1 MNKRI
6 ILSVLITLL
15 VILSTVISKWI
26 FQIPMVGVVTII
38 EIGLYGI
45 SVSVVCYRFLMKST
59 EKTMMKDTGIV
70 FLLTILMGIHI
81 RFLAMIMF
89 FLGLVPR
96 VGLYILNSIIYAIGI
111 NAYTGFLQG
120 LFVSMVISIATFI
133 LIKFD
138 IKKSILP
145 IEENKWNS

>member
-6 ILSVLITLL
+6 ILSVLIALL
-15 VILSTVISKWI
+15 VILSTLISKWI
-26 FQIPMVGVVTII
+26 FKIPMAGVVTII

-45 SVSVVCYRFLMKST
+45 SISVVCYRLIIKST
-59 EKTMMKDTGIV
+59 EKTIMQNTGIV

-96 VGLYILNSIIYAIGI
+96 VGLYVLNSIIYAIGA
-111 NAYTGFLQG
+111 NTLAGFLQG
-120 LFVSMVISIATFI
+120 LFVGMIISIATFT
-133 LIKFD
+133 LIKLD

-145 IEENKWNS
+145 IEEI